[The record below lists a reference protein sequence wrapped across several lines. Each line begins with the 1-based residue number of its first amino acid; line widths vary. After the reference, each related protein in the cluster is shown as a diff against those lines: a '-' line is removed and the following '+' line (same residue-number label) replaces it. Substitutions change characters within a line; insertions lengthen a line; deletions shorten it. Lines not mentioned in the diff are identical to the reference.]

1 MLCTLI
7 KDYLVRWEI
16 VGWSKQAIETAV
28 STLQTIT
35 PAPPITPPI
44 TQQESVQSPTKKVQ
58 VPAGMST
65 GLLIKKVQPV
75 YPPEARYTHIQGSVV
90 LEAVINKVGDVVD
103 LEVISGPREL
113 VPSAVNAVR
122 MWKYRPYLLNGE
134 PVAVQTSVIVNYEL
148 RY

>member
-1 MLCTLI
+1 
-7 KDYLVRWEI
+7 
-16 VGWSKQAIETAV
+16 
-28 STLQTIT
+28 
-35 PAPPITPPI
+35 
-44 TQQESVQSPTKKVQ
+44 
-58 VPAGMST
+58 MST